1 MITKAQRNTEIKV
14 LVPFSSRSGC
24 PGTAAAASLDS
35 PDLFSCLEEDCV
47 KMCSTYEDLQ
57 HHLDTECHIFMEEQD
72 TAYDIIKKKWASI
85 LSSVSLPK
93 QGSLSQMKTSCES
106 VVRNQPTFEGWA
118 LKTVQKSTR
127 MSENVTTYL
136 IKKFN
141 DGAQK
146 GNKADAKQVEHEM
159 KHAQSSTGGL
169 LFQPHKWRTSKQI
182 ASFFYTLSKSQR
194 AKSVEGGTET
204 FDSEDEEPINQDKPL
219 QAMQLIV
226 ETQVKADH
234 PIFFQEHNFCQLTE
248 QGNLG
253 KLQLDV
259 LKKACSEFQ
268 VEIIGAKTKRI
279 RLLPLYTD
287 TSYPTVKRAV
297 NSVTV

>member
-1 MITKAQRNTEIKV
+1 MESLPSWEGEILSIFLGDYKSQRKPEIKV

-24 PGTAAAASLDS
+24 PGAVAAASLDS
-35 PDLFSCLEEDCV
+35 PGLFSCLEEDCV
-47 KMCSTYEDLQ
+47 KIFSTCEDLQ

-106 VVRNQPTFEGWA
+106 DVRNQPTFEGWA

-127 MSENVTTYL
+127 MSENVRTYL

-159 KHAQSSTGGL
+159 KHARSSTSGL
-169 LFQPHKWRTSKQI
+169 LFQPHEWRTSKQI
-182 ASFFYTLSKSQR
+182 ASFFY
-194 AKSVEGGTET
+194 
-204 FDSEDEEPINQDKPL
+204 
-219 QAMQLIV
+219 
-226 ETQVKADH
+226 
-234 PIFFQEHNFCQLTE
+234 
-248 QGNLG
+248 
-253 KLQLDV
+253 
-259 LKKACSEFQ
+259 
-268 VEIIGAKTKRI
+268 I
-279 RLLPLYTD
+279 RLVSACKECRRRHRKL
-287 TSYPTVKRAV
+287 
-297 NSVTV
+297 